1 MTQWIKGYRAYVII
15 GFLAAMSAM
24 AGIFTLP
31 PLDRDESRFAQATAQ
46 MLETGDFVRINF
58 LDEARNKKPVGIHWL
73 QVAAVSVLSDVDAR
87 QIWAYRIPSMLGAI
101 LAALACFWGG
111 CRLVGREAAF
121 AGAAL
126 LSVTVLLGIE
136 GGIAKTDA
144 MLVGCTTLAMA
155 ALANLRSGGG
165 KKTALLFWLAIGLG
179 ALIKGPVTPM
189 VAGLTIIA
197 LVVWERRA
205 NWLKPLLFWPG
216 PVLAIALVLPWL
228 ISIQIATEGGFLR
241 EALGDD
247 LGPKLVSGHER
258 HGGPVGYHLL
268 LLPLLLFPATLF
280 LIPGFARL
288 IAALRSGGTLGGL
301 EGGIGGVQGASSN
314 DPAATARFL
323 LAWAIPTWL
332 VFEILPTKLPHYVL
346 PAYPALALIA
356 GWGLIELARAA
367 NWQRWISW
375 GLFAFAGLVFAVL
388 LPVAFVIYG
397 DNSSWD
403 AINLSQAGFEGGFE
417 LGLDPTIAAWVFAA
431 TALFIGL
438 TAASLV
444 AERTRNLTLVLALS
458 ICAGLGW
465 QIAAR
470 GAALPNAYAVRLADQ
485 VRGAREYSQTIAG
498 ISPDEIVTASSY
510 TEPSLVFSLGSDT
523 VLGAAE
529 EVLAFAES
537 REEATMVVLDLSRDP
552 GLRAALF
559 NQHDAIPEDWWGS
572 VDVVTE
578 EQERIDYWRSIR
590 PDWELADLPTDP
602 EQLATLRSVHA
613 ADSWWR
619 IVYELQTCHRTLA
632 SGTNYS
638 RGDETTLLILF
649 TRCAS
654 EDDAVRVMIRLSS
667 SQAENSSTDP
677 EIYSDEA
684 ETDQ

>member
-1 MTQWIKGYRAYVII
+1 MTQWVKGYRAYVII
-15 GFLAAMSAM
+15 GILAAMSAL

-58 LDEARNKKPVGIHWL
+58 LDEERNKKPVGIHWL
-73 QVAAVSVLSDVDAR
+73 QVAAVSAFSDVDAR

-155 ALANLRSGGG
+155 ALANLRGGG
-165 KKTALLFWLAIGLG
+165 GRKTALLFWLAIGLG

-189 VAGLTIIA
+189 VAGLTIIT
-197 LVVWERRA
+197 LVIWERRA

-216 PVLAIALVLPWL
+216 PILAIALVLPWL
-228 ISIQIATEGGFLR
+228 VSIQIATDGGFLR

-247 LGPKLVSGHER
+247 LGPKLVSDHER
-258 HGGPVGYHLL
+258 HGGPLGYHLM

-280 LIPGFARL
+280 LIPGMARL
-288 IAALRSGGTLGGL
+288 IGVLKGGAK
-301 EGGIGGVQGASSN
+301 QASEVASA
-314 DPAATARFL
+314 DSARFL

-388 LPVAFVIYG
+388 LPVVFVIYG

-403 AINLSQAGFEGGFE
+403 AIQLSLVGFQGGFQ
-417 LGLDPTIAAWVFAA
+417 LGLDPETSVWVFAA
-431 TALFIGL
+431 VSVFVGL
-438 TAASLV
+438 TAAALV
-444 AERTRNLTLVLALS
+444 AERTRNITLALALA

-485 VRGAREYSQTIAG
+485 VRWARGYSQTIAS
-498 ISPDEIVTASSY
+498 ISSDEIVTASSY
-510 TEPSLVFSLGSDT
+510 TEPSLVFLLGTDT
-523 VLGAAE
+523 VLGTTE
-529 EVLAFAES
+529 EVLTFAES
-537 REEATMVVLDLSRDP
+537 RDEPTMVVLDLSRDQDLLTE
-552 GLRAALF
+552 LRRIPVSPIRGDDWGRTAREIAHYERF
-559 NQHDAIPEDWWGS
+559 RIWAIETQACYG
-572 VDVVTE
+572 
-578 EQERIDYWRSIR
+578 
-590 PDWELADLPTDP
+590 
-602 EQLATLRSVHA
+602 QLAN
-613 ADSWWR
+613 
-619 IVYELQTCHRTLA
+619 
-632 SGTNYS
+632 GTNYS
-638 RGDETTLLILF
+638 RGDPVSILIMW
-649 TRCAS
+649 TRCSDQPPLYLPDNGS
-654 EDDAVRVMIRLSS
+654 ERLRPGT
-667 SQAENSSTDP
+667 EP
-677 EIYSDEA
+677 
-684 ETDQ
+684 DQ